1 MQGRFTSHL
10 KSAKEHK
17 SLITSGVKV
26 KMRQIIELQ
35 QQLVPDLLDV
45 MRKRYL
51 ILHQVML
58 SEVIGRRTLASA
70 LSLTERVLRT
80 EIDFLR
86 AQGLLDFHSSGIR
99 ITDEGKDV
107 LEQLEPVY
115 KTMFG
120 LSELEDK
127 IRNYFG
133 LSQVIIVAGDSE
145 TSAQTKRELGR
156 AASQVLRKAMQP
168 SDVIAVTGGTTLSQ
182 VANQLSASTAL
193 KTNWFVPARGGLGE
207 SLDYQANT
215 IASTM
220 AKRTGAQYRLLHV
233 PDHLG
238 EEAFASIMQEP
249 NIREIVDVIR
259 SARIVVHGIGDAQVM
274 ARRRRLD
281 HEVIEAMV
289 ADGALA
295 ESFGFYFDRNGAVV
309 HKMQTVGLRLEDI
322 VKTEVVIGVAG
333 GKSKGE
339 AIAAIMRFG
348 HNDVLVTDEAA
359 ALVIADLIEQDN
371 GK

>member
-1 MQGRFTSHL
+1 
-10 KSAKEHK
+10 
-17 SLITSGVKV
+17 
-26 KMRQIIELQ
+26 MRQIVELQ

-45 MRKRYL
+45 MKKRYT

-58 SEVIGRRTLASA
+58 SDLVGRRTLASM
-70 LSLTERVLRT
+70 LSMTERMLRAET
-80 EIDFLR
+80 DFLKT
-86 AQGLLDFHSSGIR
+86 QGLLEIHSGGMR
-99 ITDEGKDV
+99 ISELGKLL
-107 LEQLEPVY
+107 LEELEPLY

-120 LSELEDK
+120 LSELEEA
-127 IRNYFG
+127 IRSHYG
-133 LSQVIIVAGDSE
+133 LNQVIIVAGDSE
-145 TSAQTKRELGR
+145 TSSQTKRELGR
-156 AASQVLRKAMQP
+156 AGCQVLSKVMQP
-168 SDVIAVTGGTTLSQ
+168 NDVVAVTGGTTIAQ
-182 VANQLSASTAL
+182 VSNQLVSTSAL

-215 IASTM
+215 IASMM

-249 NIREIVDVIR
+249 NIQEIVEVIR
-259 SARIVVHGIGDAQVM
+259 SARIVIHGIGDAMVM

-281 HEVIEAMV
+281 REVIDEMEAE
-289 ADGALA
+289 GALA
-295 ESFGFYFDRNGAVV
+295 EAFGFYFDRKGAVV

-322 VKTEVVIGVAG
+322 VKTEVVIAVAG

-339 AIAAIMRFG
+339 AISAIMRFG

-359 ALVIADLIEQDN
+359 ALEMMALIELERQ
-371 GK
+371 

>member
-1 MQGRFTSHL
+1 
-10 KSAKEHK
+10 
-17 SLITSGVKV
+17 
-26 KMRQIIELQ
+26 MRQIVELQ

-45 MRKRYL
+45 MKKRYT

-58 SEVIGRRTLASA
+58 SDLVGRRTLAST
-70 LSLTERVLRT
+70 LSMTERMLRAET
-80 EIDFLR
+80 DFLKT
-86 AQGLLDFHSSGIR
+86 QGLLEIHSGGMR
-99 ITDEGKDV
+99 ISELGKLL
-107 LEQLEPVY
+107 LEELEPLY

-120 LSELEDK
+120 LSELEEA
-127 IRNYFG
+127 IRSHYG
-133 LSQVIIVAGDSE
+133 LNQVIIVAGDSE
-145 TSAQTKRELGR
+145 TSSQTKRELGR
-156 AASQVLRKAMQP
+156 AGCQVLSKVMQP
-168 SDVIAVTGGTTLSQ
+168 NDVVAVTGGTTIAQ
-182 VANQLSASTAL
+182 VSNQLVSTSAL

-215 IASTM
+215 IASMM

-249 NIREIVDVIR
+249 NIQEIVEVIR
-259 SARIVVHGIGDAQVM
+259 SARIVIHGIGDAMVM

-281 HEVIEAMV
+281 REVIDEMEAE
-289 ADGALA
+289 GALA
-295 ESFGFYFDRNGAVV
+295 EAFGFYFDRKGAVV

-322 VKTEVVIGVAG
+322 VKTEVVIAVAG

-339 AIAAIMRFG
+339 AISAIMRFG

-359 ALVIADLIEQDN
+359 ALEMMALIELERQ
-371 GK
+371 

>member
-1 MQGRFTSHL
+1 
-10 KSAKEHK
+10 
-17 SLITSGVKV
+17 
-26 KMRQIIELQ
+26 MRQIVELQ

-45 MRKRYL
+45 MKKRYS

-58 SEVIGRRTLASA
+58 SDLIGRRTLASA
-70 LSLTERVLRT
+70 LSMTERVLRSET
-80 EIDFLR
+80 DFLKS
-86 AQGLLDFHSSGIR
+86 QGLLEIHSGGMR
-99 ITDEGKDV
+99 ISDAGKLI
-107 LEQLEPVY
+107 LEQLEPFY

-120 LSELEDK
+120 LSELEER
-127 IRNYFG
+127 IRSHYS
-133 LSQVIIVAGDSE
+133 LSQVVIVAGDSD

-156 AASQVLRKAMQP
+156 AGCQVLSRVMQP
-168 SDVIAVTGGTTLSQ
+168 NDVVAVTGGTTIAQLS
-182 VANQLSASTAL
+182 NQLVSSSQL
-193 KTNWFVPARGGLGE
+193 KTNLFVPARGGLGE

-215 IASTM
+215 IASMM

-249 NIREIVDVIR
+249 NIREVVDVIR
-259 SARIVVHGIGDAQVM
+259 SARIVVHGIGDAIVM

-281 HEVIEAMV
+281 REIIDAMEAE
-289 ADGALA
+289 GALA

-339 AIAAIMRFG
+339 AISAIMRFG

-359 ALVIADLIEQDN
+359 ATEMVALIEQE
-371 GK
+371 KIKRQPSSEES

>member
-1 MQGRFTSHL
+1 
-10 KSAKEHK
+10 
-17 SLITSGVKV
+17 
-26 KMRQIIELQ
+26 MRQIVELQ

-45 MRKRYL
+45 MKKRYT

-58 SEVIGRRTLASA
+58 SDLVGRRTLAST
-70 LSLTERVLRT
+70 LSMTERMLRAET
-80 EIDFLR
+80 DFLKT
-86 AQGLLDFHSSGIR
+86 QGLLEIHSGGMRISESG
-99 ITDEGKDV
+99 KLL
-107 LEQLEPVY
+107 LEELEPLY

-120 LSELEDK
+120 LSELEEA
-127 IRNYFG
+127 IRSHYG
-133 LSQVIIVAGDSE
+133 LNQVIIVAGDSE
-145 TSAQTKRELGR
+145 TSSQTKRELGR
-156 AASQVLRKAMQP
+156 AGCQVLSKVMQP
-168 SDVIAVTGGTTLSQ
+168 NDVVAVTGGTTNAQ
-182 VANQLSASTAL
+182 VSNQLVSTSAL

-215 IASTM
+215 IASMM

-249 NIREIVDVIR
+249 NIQEIVEVIR
-259 SARIVVHGIGDAQVM
+259 SARIVIHGIGDAMVM

-281 HEVIEAMV
+281 REVIDEMEAE
-289 ADGALA
+289 GALA
-295 ESFGFYFDRNGAVV
+295 EAFGFYFDRKGAVV

-322 VKTEVVIGVAG
+322 VKTEVVIAVAG

-339 AIAAIMRFG
+339 AISAIMRFG

-359 ALVIADLIEQDN
+359 ALEMMALIELERQ
-371 GK
+371 